1 MKGNLMVDKVK
12 SVKYQ
17 LGNKIGKES
26 MLQYQYPYRVLW
38 QGRILLILVIVAFLF
53 SPLTPAAVAE
63 EKPAENGWEFHI
75 APYLW
80 AMSMDGNATV
90 KGLEVDVDVGFSDIW
105 DELNFAF
112 MLEYEARK
120 GHWGLWGNTIY
131 ANLGNSNVDGPSG
144 LTNIDPTVNA
154 LWQGLGGFYRL
165 GTWDLADAPG
175 KKTPSV
181 TIDTYFGARYTY
193 LNLKLD
199 FDGVFQSRV
208 NNVDQD
214 KSWVE
219 PLVGARTIWDFSEA
233 WTAILAGD
241 IGGVAFGS
249 DFAWDAFG
257 LIGYRFNLFGEKNAQ
272 AFAGYRALSQDYT
285 DGSGRDKFQW
295 DVTLYG
301 PILGLVIGF

>member
-1 MKGNLMVDKVK
+1 MIDKE
-12 SVKYQ
+12 
-17 LGNKIGKES
+17 II
-26 MLQYQYPYRVLW
+26 MQYQHPYRVLW

-53 SPLTPAAVAE
+53 SPLAPAMAAE
-63 EKPAENGWEFHI
+63 EKPDARSGWEFQV

-80 AMSMDGNATV
+80 AIAMDGNVTV
-90 KGLEVDVDVGFSDIW
+90 KGLEAEVDVSFHDIW

-112 MLEYEARK
+112 MLEYEARR

-131 ANLGNSNVDGPSG
+131 ANLGNSDVEGPAG
-144 LTNIDPTVNA
+144 LTKIDPTVTA

-181 TIDTYFGARYTY
+181 TVDTYFGARYTY
-193 LNLKLD
+193 LDLKLD
-199 FDGVFQSRV
+199 FKGVYQGLV
-208 NNVDQD
+208 NNVNQD

-219 PLVGARTIWDFSEA
+219 PLVGVRTIWDLSER
-233 WTAILAGD
+233 WTATLAGD

-257 LIGYRFNLFGEKNAQ
+257 LIGYRFDLFGEDNAS

-285 DGSGRDKFQW
+285 DGSGNDKFEW

-301 PILGLVIGF
+301 PIVGLAITF

>member
-1 MKGNLMVDKVK
+1 MNQRRSALLGPNKV
-12 SVKYQ
+12 
-17 LGNKIGKES
+17 
-26 MLQYQYPYRVLW
+26 
-38 QGRILLILVIVAFLF
+38 LLILVIVAFILAA
-53 SPLTPAAVAE
+53 LTPAVTAE
-63 EKPAENGWEFHI
+63 EKPAESAWQFHV

-80 AMSMDGNATV
+80 AISMDGNVTV
-90 KGLEVDVDVGFSDIW
+90 KGLEADLDLSFSDIW

-112 MLEYEARK
+112 MMEYEARK
-120 GHWGLWGNTIY
+120 GNWGLWGNTIY
-131 ANLGNSNVDGPSG
+131 ANLGKSNISGPRG
-144 LTNIDPTVNA
+144 LTNIDPTVKS

-181 TIDTYFGARYTY
+181 AVDTYFGVRYTW
-193 LNLKLD
+193 LELKLD
-199 FDGVFQSRV
+199 FDGIFQNRV
-208 NNVDQD
+208 NNVSQD

-219 PLVGARTIWDFSEA
+219 PLVGARTIWNLSER
-233 WTAILAGD
+233 WTATLAGD
-241 IGGVAFGS
+241 VGGVAFGS

-257 LIGYRFNLFGEKNAQ
+257 LIGYRFGLFGEKNAQ

-301 PILGLVIGF
+301 PILGLAVSF

>member
-1 MKGNLMVDKVK
+1 MWPNKV
-12 SVKYQ
+12 
-17 LGNKIGKES
+17 
-26 MLQYQYPYRVLW
+26 
-38 QGRILLILVIVAFLF
+38 LLILVVVAFVLAA
-53 SPLTPAAVAE
+53 LTPSVTAE
-63 EKPAENGWEFHI
+63 EKPAESGWEFQI

-80 AMSMDGNATV
+80 ALSMDGNATV
-90 KGLEVDVDVGFSDIW
+90 KGLEADIDVGFNDIW

-120 GHWGLWGNTIY
+120 GRWGFLGNTIY
-131 ANLGNSNVDGPSG
+131 ANLGNSDVSGPLG
-144 LTNIDPTVNA
+144 LTNIDPTVTA

-165 GTWDLADAPG
+165 GTWDLADTPG

-181 TIDTYFGARYTY
+181 TFDTYFGARYTY
-193 LNLKLD
+193 VDLKLD
-199 FDGVFQSRV
+199 FDGVFQNRI
-208 NNVDQD
+208 NNVNQD

-219 PLVGARTIWDFSEA
+219 PLLGVRTIWDFSERWKA
-233 WTAILAGD
+233 NLGGD

-257 LIGYRFNLFGEKNAQ
+257 MIGYQFNLFGEKNAR

-295 DVTLYG
+295 DVTLHG
-301 PILGLVIGF
+301 PILGLAVGF